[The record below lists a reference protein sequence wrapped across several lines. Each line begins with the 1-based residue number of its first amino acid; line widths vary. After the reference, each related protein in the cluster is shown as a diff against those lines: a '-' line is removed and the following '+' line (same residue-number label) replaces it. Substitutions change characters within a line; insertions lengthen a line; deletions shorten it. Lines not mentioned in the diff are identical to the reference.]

1 MAHRRRL
8 TVLLT
13 TIVVLLGL
21 CTWWNHRW
29 SVLTHVRVSPNHH
42 RNNFFTRKQW
52 RMAVTSEYGHQS

>member
-1 MAHRRRL
+1 MAHQRRL

-29 SVLTHVRVSPNHH
+29 SVSTHVRVPQTTTATIFYPEAVE
-42 RNNFFTRKQW
+42 R
-52 RMAVTSEYGHQS
+52 AVTSEDGHQS